1 MVKTIKERS
10 DISHHTHT
18 DARTHA
24 RQQQQQQQQHL
35 VSLAAAGGGAS
46 ADGLHAMPHSQ
57 QHRDICVN
65 GDHGYNR

>member
-1 MVKTIKERS
+1 MEMIKERS

-18 DARTHA
+18 QACA
-24 RQQQQQQQQHL
+24 QQQQQQQHL